1 MAASGGTGAAPFKRR
16 RFRTLQVGEAFGMYA
31 LLGDRQWGAEDKL
44 SCDYIAEELTEIR
57 SISLPAFEGVLAE
70 FPDFEEQIRAMEE
83 EHNRSRLP
91 QFLVDDSAL
100 QVRRWDQIMG
110 KLRESM
116 RVCTCVHA
124 YGLYRCGGGVSVS
137 IHTFV
142 RPV

>member
-1 MAASGGTGAAPFKRR
+1 
-16 RFRTLQVGEAFGMYA
+16 MYA
-31 LLGDRQWGAEDKL
+31 LLGDQQWGAEDKL

-124 YGLYRCGGGVSVS
+124 YGLYMCGGGVSVS

>member
-100 QVRRWDQIMG
+100 QVRRRDQIMG

-116 RVCTCVHA
+116 RACPCVHT
-124 YGLYRCGGGVSVS
+124 YGLHRCGGGVGVS
-137 IHTFV
+137 IHTYV
-142 RPV
+142 WPV

>member
-31 LLGDRQWGAEDKL
+31 LLGDQQWGAEDKL

-100 QVRRWDQIMG
+100 QVRRF
-110 KLRESM
+110 
-116 RVCTCVHA
+116 RV
-124 YGLYRCGGGVSVS
+124 
-137 IHTFV
+137 
-142 RPV
+142 